1 MSRKSLDPAMVAL
14 GIVAFL
20 AVFIIF
26 VPAILGT
33 AAGAHNIEKYNGTGA
48 AGLATPKAMHGVET
62 LLIGVTT
69 HMPMVLAIFAVLIL
83 IAIVLMMAM
92 RKK

>member
-1 MSRKSLDPAMVAL
+1 MVAL

-20 AVFIIF
+20 IVFVIF

-33 AAGAHNIEKYNGTGA
+33 AAGAHNIEKYNGTGS
-48 AGLATPKAMHGVET
+48 GGNSTPKAMYGVET

-69 HMPMVLAIFAVLIL
+69 HMPIVLAIFAVLVLVIVVFAM
-83 IAIVLMMAM
+83 AI
-92 RKK
+92 RKR